1 MTDNCIFCKILAGE
15 IPAKVVFED
24 EWLQAV
30 EDIDPQAPVHLVI
43 FPRKHVRT
51 TLDLTEEDNALV
63 GHIFQVAGRL
73 AQEFDIAADGFR
85 VVNNCNEAGGQ
96 SVWHVHFHL
105 LGGRD
110 MTWPPG

>member
-1 MTDNCIFCKILAGE
+1 MPDNCIFCKIMAGE
-15 IPAKVVFED
+15 LPANIVFED
-24 EWLQAV
+24 EQLLV
-30 EDIDPQAPVHLVI
+30 IEDIGPQAPVHLLI

-51 TLDLTEEDNALV
+51 TLDLSEDENALV
-63 GHIFQVAGRL
+63 GHIFQVANRL
-73 AQEFDIAADGFR
+73 AKELEIADAGFR
-85 VVNNCNEAGGQ
+85 IVNNCNEAGGQ